1 MIHRYT
7 ELPQSLS
14 ILGVRITPFDSYSQ
28 AIECVLSRINTGKE
42 TFCVAINPEKIYRA
56 QKDNKAMDLINTANL
71 HLCDGIGTAIAM
83 KILYGRTI
91 VRITGIQFFLD
102 LIAKVEKKGLKVFL
116 LGASPKSNEGA
127 FQKLIE
133 KHPHLQIV
141 GRQDGYFKD
150 SQAIVQKINDS
161 GADLLFVAMGSP
173 KQEFW
178 VAKYRETI
186 TAPFCMGVGGSFDV
200 ISGCVKWAPKI
211 FRKTGTE
218 FLYRLITSPKRWRR
232 QLVLP
237 KFVLMVLKEK
247 FFRPNGR
254 HSR

>member
-1 MIHRYT
+1 MLVSST
-7 ELPQSLS
+7 FKAMD
-14 ILGVRITPFDSYSQ
+14 ILGVPVTVLNSYSD
-28 AIECVLSRINTGKE
+28 AVKTMITRIKAGEK

-91 VRITGIQFFLD
+91 VRITGIQFFLE
-102 LIAKVEKKGLKVFL
+102 LIAEAEKEGLKVFL

-133 KHPHLQIV
+133 AHPHLQIV
-141 GRQDGYFKD
+141 GHQDGYFKD
-150 SQAIVQKINDS
+150 SQAVVQKINDS

-178 VAKYRETI
+178 IAEHRETI
-186 TAPFCMGVGGSFDV
+186 TAPFCMGVGGTFDV

-218 FLYRLITSPKRWRR
+218 FLYRLITNPKRWRR

-247 FFRPNGR
+247 LFHPNGR

>member
-1 MIHRYT
+1 MASNTFEAID
-7 ELPQSLS
+7 
-14 ILGVRITPFDSYSQ
+14 ILGVPVTVLNSYSD
-28 AIECVLSRINTGKE
+28 AVKMVITRIKAGEK

-56 QKDNKAMDLINTANL
+56 QKDNKAMELINTANL
-71 HLCDGIGTAIAM
+71 HLCDGIGTAIAV
-83 KILYGRTI
+83 KILYGRRI

-102 LIAKVEKKGLKVFL
+102 LIAKVGKEDLKVFL
-116 LGASPKSNEGA
+116 LGASAKSNEGA

-133 KHPHLQIV
+133 EHPHLQIA

-150 SQAIVQKINDS
+150 SQAVVQHINDS
-161 GADLLFVAMGSP
+161 RADLLFVAMGSP

-178 VAKYRETI
+178 IAEHRERI
-186 TAPFCMGVGGSFDV
+186 TAPFCMGVGGTFDV

-211 FRKTGTE
+211 FCKTGTE
-218 FLYRLITSPKRWRR
+218 FLYRLITNPKRWRR

-247 FFRPNGR
+247 LLHPNGR
-254 HSR
+254 HCR